1 MEKCRK
7 RAQFPAVQILQHF
20 IVIVD
25 LTSPALYSSHTLLL
39 LLLLTLFIITI
50 IFIYYYYDYLT
61 VQILLWQKYT
71 FLDTKNNL

>member
-20 IVIVD
+20 IVD

-50 IFIYYYYDYLT
+50 ILFIIIMIIWLFKFYYDKS
-61 VQILLWQKYT
+61 IH
-71 FLDTKNNL
+71 F

>member
-39 LLLLTLFIITI
+39 LLTLFIITI
-50 IFIYYYYDYLT
+50 ILFIIITIIWLFKFYYDKS
-61 VQILLWQKYT
+61 IH
-71 FLDTKNNL
+71 F